1 MSQPEPE
8 TGFLAP
14 ALSPRAYG
22 ALLYQIAGL
31 PLALAAF
38 TWVMVGVPLSLGLS
52 FIGIGLL
59 LGLAYLLATRGLAV
73 AQGRLVAW
81 LVDVEGPTAPP
92 IPETVGFWAR
102 LGALL
107 KDPASWGAQAYLL
120 LRMPLG
126 ILGFALVLTFLLL
139 SLTALGVGLL
149 PWHRA
154 ELLGDGSVFLSAR
167 TWSGTVDLGACPAAE
182 WFVKHPGPT
191 RLTSAALGFVG
202 LLTTLHTALALTRAE
217 AKAACALLRRRG
229 A

>member
-1 MSQPEPE
+1 MPLPEPE
-8 TGFLAP
+8 TGFLDP

-31 PLALAAF
+31 PLAIAAF

-59 LGLAYLLATRGLAV
+59 LGLVYLLATRGLAV

-81 LVDVEGPTAPP
+81 LADVEGPTAPP
-92 IPETVGFWAR
+92 LPEATGFWLR

-126 ILGFALVLTFLLL
+126 ILGFTLVLTFLLL
-139 SLTALGVGLL
+139 SCVTLGIGLL
-149 PWHRA
+149 PWHHA
-154 ELLGDGSVFLSAR
+154 DLLGDGDVFLTAR
-167 TWSGTVDLGACPAAE
+167 HWSGTLELGSSRLAM

-191 RLTSAALGFVG
+191 RLTAGALGFVG
-202 LLTTLHTALALTRAE
+202 LVMTLHTALALTRAE
-217 AKAACALLRRRG
+217 AKAACALLRRRS

>member
-1 MSQPEPE
+1 MSQPEPAS
-8 TGFLAP
+8 GFLDP

-22 ALLYQIAGL
+22 ALVYQIAGL
-31 PLALAAF
+31 PLAIAAF

-52 FIGIGLL
+52 LIGIGLL

-92 IPETVGFWAR
+92 MPEAEGFWAR

-107 KDPASWGAQAYLL
+107 RDPASWGAQAYLL
-120 LRMPLG
+120 LRMPLA
-126 ILGFALVLTFLLL
+126 ILGFGLVLTLLLL
-139 SLTALGVGLL
+139 SFMGLGVGLL

-154 ELLGDGSVFLSAR
+154 ELLGDGSVLLSAR
-167 TWSGTVDLGACPAAE
+167 SWSGTVDVGACPAAE
-182 WFVKHPGPT
+182 WLVKHPGPT
-191 RLTSAALGFVG
+191 RLTAAALGFVG
-202 LLTTLHTALALTRAE
+202 FLTTLHLALALTRAE
-217 AKAACALLRRRG
+217 AKAACALLRRRS

>member
-1 MSQPEPE
+1 MSQPEPAS
-8 TGFLAP
+8 GFLDP

-31 PLALAAF
+31 PLAIAAF

-52 FIGIGLL
+52 FIGLGLL

-81 LVDVEGPTAPP
+81 LVDMEGPTAPP
-92 IPETVGFWAR
+92 LPEAVGFWAR

-126 ILGFALVLTFLLL
+126 VLGFTLVLTFLVL
-139 SLTALGVGLL
+139 SLTALGLGLL

-154 ELLGDGSVFLSAR
+154 QLLGDGSLILSAR
-167 TWSGTVDLGACPAAE
+167 TWSGTVDLGACPAMA
-182 WFVKHPGPT
+182 WLVKHPGPT
-191 RLTSAALGFVG
+191 RLTAAALGFLG
-202 LLTTLHTALALTRAE
+202 FLGTLHAALALTRAE

-229 A
+229 